1 MMHDDQDSEK
11 HSVYVEKYDR
21 VYEEGQFAMNGDT
34 LVICVAQDVFDTV
47 GPAKFGAQMGYVTFI
62 GLGLSVICLSIHILA
77 SFLTSE
83 LQNLSG
89 KNLLSLSCSLWGGYI
104 AFIAAMFSKEA
115 AGTSYCKV
123 LASMMYFCFMASF
136 SWMLVISFDVAR
148 TLKLATSQLRLQ
160 VRTPLEYQYSEYLN
174 TQYFPV
180 TGGLSMEEVC
190 PLLNLWMGSSIS
202 FHHCGN
208 SN

>member
-160 VRTPLEYQYSEYLN
+160 VSSILLITNTLGISTFGYQYS
-174 TQYFPV
+174 
-180 TGGLSMEEVC
+180 
-190 PLLNLWMGSSIS
+190 
-202 FHHCGN
+202 
-208 SN
+208 